1 MSSRRANQW
10 KWFSAKVL
18 EHIEGYTVP
27 QYGDYPDDL
36 CTGMTVENLRMQLK
50 KYTARLGNNA
60 RGQVEGLRDLLKIA
74 HYACM
79 LYSKE
84 IDGDGL
90 STKFS
95 E

>member
-1 MSSRRANQW
+1 MSKRANQW
-10 KWFSAKVL
+10 KWFSKRVL
-18 EHIEGYTVP
+18 EHVENYTVP

-36 CTGMTVENLRMQLK
+36 CTGMSIENLRMQLK

-60 RGQVEGLRDLLKIA
+60 RGREEGIRDLVKIA

-84 IDGDGL
+84 MDSDRV
-90 STKFS
+90 STEFS